1 MLSLPLDMFQP
12 TQLVCSIQGTFNLI
26 EVVDGSDPQALKAV
40 PANLKA
46 DARYGKV
53 PVRTYK

>member
-1 MLSLPLDMFQP
+1 MFQP

-26 EVVDGSDPQALKAV
+26 EVVDGSDPNAFKSL